1 VLATLDLQRLRQDL
15 RLGRREVEAADLDH
29 ALGEH
34 LRQRLA
40 DERDRDLVAGQG
52 HALDSLLA
60 HDGIERLDEL
70 LRVLAVEL
78 VDVTLIAR
86 LRPAASGRPREL
98 RILDAL
104 ALPDTAQGDDEDA
117 RLVRIGD
124 GHRVAAPLVEQ
135 PPEPVETRQT
145 AYADLTPPRRAPP
158 DRPA

>member
-1 VLATLDLQRLRQDL
+1 
-15 RLGRREVEAADLDH
+15 GRREIEAADLDH

-86 LRPAASGRPREL
+86 LRPAAGGRAREL

-135 PPEPVETRQT
+135 PRERIEMRHT
-145 AYADLTPPRRAPP
+145 ADDELGLDRRAQL
-158 DRPA
+158 DGLEDTRRTARE